1 MNMINQE
8 HETRLELIKALED
21 EIIGHQREIKR
32 TKLSEAKIAL
42 RSTVTELKKEIK
54 ELRNKL

>member
-1 MNMINQE
+1 MINQE